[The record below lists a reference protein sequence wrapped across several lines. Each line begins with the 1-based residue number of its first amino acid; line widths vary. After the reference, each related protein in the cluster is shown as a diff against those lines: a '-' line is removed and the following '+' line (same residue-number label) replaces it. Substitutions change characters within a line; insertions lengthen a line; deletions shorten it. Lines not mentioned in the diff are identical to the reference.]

1 MELIWEE
8 LGPNL
13 EDLFKMGRSG
23 VVASLVAASERLH
36 VNEHKVCTLVAL
48 SIICRSVC
56 SCVFE
61 ILNLLLLKPNFMS
74 TIIFLKLK
82 SKWGYL
88 HFRSYFYLVFVFC
101 PCENFNDLFFNFGAV
116 L

>member
-36 VNEHKVCTLVAL
+36 VNESKVCILVAF
-48 SIICRSVC
+48 SIICRFVC

-61 ILNLLLLKPNFMS
+61 ILNQ
-74 TIIFLKLK
+74 
-82 SKWGYL
+82 
-88 HFRSYFYLVFVFC
+88 
-101 PCENFNDLFFNFGAV
+101 FFASET
-116 L
+116 